1 MQPDGRIVV
10 VHLVRA
16 ANGPGPLRTFIDSY
30 TAYTAGIEHE
40 LVVVFKGFNGPPAE
54 EYERILARVRHRRI
68 FVSDEGY
75 DVNVYFRVALEQE
88 ADLYCFL
95 NSYSEIL
102 APDWLRKL
110 RAAIAIAGVG
120 LVGATGSWQ
129 SIFSNYDD
137 ATRVL
142 PPMLPQQPRWKR
154 FLGENLPFLRRLR
167 FVLRRRMLKGMF
179 EPFPNY
185 HVRTNAFMLR
195 RETALQIKVP
205 PIRRKFDAYLFES
218 GREGLTMQVLAMGQR
233 VLVVGRDGTR
243 YEKDEWCHSN
253 TFWRSNQED
262 LLVADNQTRSYA
274 AADATARL
282 TYSTY
287 AWGPEADPGTTT

>member
-1 MQPDGRIVV
+1 MPPNAPIAV

-16 ANGPGPLRTFIDSY
+16 ANGPKPLRTFLDSY
-30 TAYTAGIEHE
+30 AAYDAGIEHE
-40 LVVVFKGFNGPPAE
+40 LVLVFKGFNDPPTE
-54 EYERILARVRHRRI
+54 EYERMLARIPHRRI
-68 FVSDEGY
+68 SVSDEGY
-75 DVNVYFRVALEQE
+75 DVNVYFRVAREQQ

-102 APDWLRKL
+102 APNWLRKL
-110 RAAIAIAGVG
+110 RAAIGIPGVG

-154 FLGENLPFLRRLR
+154 FLGENLPFLRRVR
-167 FVLRRRMLKGMF
+167 FVVRRRLLKGTF

-185 HVRTNAFMLR
+185 HLRTNAFMLR
-195 RETALQIKVP
+195 RETALGIKVP

-218 GREGLTMQVLAMGQR
+218 GREGLTMQVLAMEQR
-233 VLVVGRDGTR
+233 VLVVGRDGTT
-243 YEKDEWCHSN
+243 YEKDEWCRSN

-274 AADATARL
+274 AADMTARL

-287 AWGPEADPGTTT
+287 AWGSEADPGTTT